1 MQQALQEAN
10 AAAAENEAQEREDA
24 TKKQAQYEARM
35 KAREARVDLDIDD
48 YEASNGMTFPGKKS
62 KRQLEIEKIHRLAKM
77 CLETKNTTPPCL
89 DIITADAKAGKFYI
103 MQESRERDR
112 LIKG

>member
-1 MQQALQEAN
+1 MASPARNVGGITQALWEALHGGKVN
-10 AAAAENEAQEREDA
+10 
-24 TKKQAQYEARM
+24 
-35 KAREARVDLDIDD
+35 
-48 YEASNGMTFPGKKS
+48 FPGKKS